1 MGLLR
6 LLADFPG
13 VFASVFGSCHPL
25 PSFIYGAAFAPA
37 LPIVIMRRS
46 RGNIRLF
53 GESEGERIVSRTEAA
68 AMPLISINTGVAET
82 CRYKDREARSG
93 IFKRPVGAPVRLGP
107 TGLAGDEQADTVNHG
122 GPDKAVCVYSFR
134 HYPHWERAL
143 GRPLAFGAFGE
154 NFTVDEWDEADVCI
168 GDVFAAGTARVQVS
182 QPRVPCWK
190 LAMKWGLDELPA
202 LVTESG
208 ATGFYFRVLEPGEV
222 TTGALALLER
232 HPEGLTVQ
240 EANRIMHKDK
250 RDAAGIRRL
259 LGVDALAASWRET
272 LERRLAKLEQGE

>member
-1 MGLLR
+1 MTGTLEEKIKLR
-6 LLADFPG
+6 LL
-13 VFASVFGSCHPL
+13 SV
-25 PSFIYGAAFAPA
+25 
-37 LPIVIMRRS
+37 
-46 RGNIRLF
+46 
-53 GESEGERIVSRTEAA
+53 
-68 AMPLISINTGVAET
+68 NTGAVQT
-82 CRYKDREARSG
+82 TSYKGKEARSG
-93 IFKRPVGAPVRLGP
+93 IIKQPAAHPLKLGW
-107 TGLAGDEQADTVNHG
+107 TGLDGDEQADQVHHG
-122 GPDKAVCVYSFR
+122 GPDKAVCVYCR
-134 HYPHWERAL
+134 DHYPHWESAL
-143 GRPLAFGAFGE
+143 GRSLPPGAFGE
-154 NFTVDEWDEADVCI
+154 NFTVEGRTEEGVHI
-168 GDVFAAGTARVQVS
+168 GDVFAVGTAKLQVS
-182 QPRVPCWK
+182 QPRIPCWK

-250 RDAAGIRRL
+250 REAAGIRRL